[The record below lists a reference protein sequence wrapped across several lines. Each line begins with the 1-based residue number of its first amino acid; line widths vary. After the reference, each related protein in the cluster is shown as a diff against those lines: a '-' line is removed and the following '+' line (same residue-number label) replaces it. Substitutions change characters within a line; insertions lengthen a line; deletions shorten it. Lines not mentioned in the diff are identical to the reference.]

1 MDFLCDK
8 ALNAWTDP
16 NNLNTG
22 WLTGLTDLDT
32 RKDYV
37 RQRIADYFVDMLSI
51 GLTGFRIDAA
61 KHIHPADLA
70 VIFKKFKDGMG
81 GQLPEDWFT
90 WLEVLT
96 GGESW
101 LLVGDSDYSYSTF
114 FENKMK
120 EQGLTAEDIDKVKIW
135 RRGYPVEPGNDGGR
149 VSMTRKVIQND
160 DHNQQNDGSSSRDM
174 HDQGCVLVKG
184 CPVEKH
190 RGFEIHLFENPDGVR
205 DNDND

>member
-1 MDFLCDK
+1 
-8 ALNAWTDP
+8 
-16 NNLNTG
+16 
-22 WLTGLTDLDT
+22 
-32 RKDYV
+32 
-37 RQRIADYFVDMLSI
+37 
-51 GLTGFRIDAA
+51 
-61 KHIHPADLA
+61 
-70 VIFKKFKDGMG
+70 
-81 GQLPEDWFT
+81 
-90 WLEVLT
+90 
-96 GGESW
+96 
-101 LLVGDSDYSYSTF
+101 
-114 FENKMK
+114 MK

-205 DNDND
+205 DNDNDYPIRIVISSYYFENNVKSIPDGKSDCSLCKTTRESCKSRSYVKADIENVKAYSGTGYTRVHRDEAIIAARMDAIYKHTVKVNIDLSYFNFFFYNEVSIQKHRLI